1 MLFVCVPVGSSYPNI
16 QERLPVSQQKV
27 VNYLLKNLHNKKCI
41 CILDERATGDHKI
54 LWPKVKVWDE
64 KFMLSSFFTDNFT
77 NFLSFYFFSVTR
89 GYKISFSFFV
99 FIIAMR
105 LKK

>member
-16 QERLPVSQQKV
+16 QESLPVSQQKV

-64 KFMLSSFFTDNFT
+64 NSCFLHFLQTILLIFCHFTFF
-77 NFLSFYFFSVTR
+77 L
-89 GYKISFSFFV
+89 
-99 FIIAMR
+99 
-105 LKK
+105 

>member
-16 QERLPVSQQKV
+16 QESLPVSQQKV

-41 CILDERATGDHKI
+41 CILDERATGDHII

-64 KFMLSSFFTDNFT
+64 KVHAFFIFHRQFN
-77 NFLSFYFFSVTR
+77 
-89 GYKISFSFFV
+89 
-99 FIIAMR
+99 
-105 LKK
+105 

>member
-1 MLFVCVPVGSSYPNI
+1 MLLVCVPVGSSYPNK
-16 QERLPVSQQKV
+16 QESLPVSQQKV

-64 KFMLSSFFTDNFT
+64 KIHAFFI
-77 NFLSFYFFSVTR
+77 FYKQFN
-89 GYKISFSFFV
+89 
-99 FIIAMR
+99 
-105 LKK
+105 